1 MEYQVLARKWRPQQF
16 DEVVGQGHVTTTLK
30 NAIARN
36 RVGHSYLF
44 TGPRG
49 IGKTSTARIL
59 AKALNCAKGPTD
71 SPCDACPSCTAIV
84 AGNSLDV
91 LEIDGASNRGIEQ
104 IRELRENVKF
114 APASSR
120 YKIYIID
127 EVHQITSDA
136 FNALLKTLEEPPAH
150 VKFFFATTEPYK
162 VPSTI
167 LSRCQRFDLRA
178 ISIGE
183 LVDHLARIAASEKI
197 KIDEE
202 ARFAIARYAQGSM
215 RDAESILDQLVS
227 FAEGTV
233 TGEKVIAMLGMVR
246 ESVLR
251 DITEALIAGDCR
263 RGLEL
268 IDAIASEGKELT
280 LFFSDWIG
288 YLRSILLSRTLGGDE
303 HAAGLSAESWKAV
316 KDYGERF
323 ALDRL
328 LYVLDL
334 FTKAEGRMRRSLSP
348 RILIELAFLK
358 AARSG
363 ELASVGELLEKIRLL
378 EERLGGRDGGP
389 APGGR
394 GGRPP
399 RPEPSGGDPPPFI
412 ARSREAERKERPSG
426 PHRVPP
432 QEAVS
437 HPARPRGAV
446 AVPIPPAGGEPRER
460 PAHDAPGAEQNPG
473 AASRPAVAMKSE
485 ELLARVREI
494 WHDVLDR
501 VGMVRP
507 MLKSCLIEG
516 TPVAFEDGVLRI
528 EFPEERAYQ
537 CDSLEHPGSKGLVK
551 RVLGERLGGE
561 IGVKFSI
568 VRKAAK
574 EEGPGRPAA
583 PRKEIQNLKKN
594 PMIQSAIEMFKAQ
607 VVEVKR

>member
-59 AKALNCAKGPTD
+59 AKALNCAKGPTH

-178 ISIGE
+178 ISVGE

-233 TGEKVIAMLGMVR
+233 TGEKVIAMLGLVR

-280 LFFSDWIG
+280 IFLSDWIG

-316 KDYGERF
+316 KGYGERF
-323 ALDRL
+323 TLDRL

-334 FTKAEGRMRRSLSP
+334 FTKAEGQMRRSLSP
-348 RILIELAFLK
+348 RILTELAFLK

-378 EERLGGRDGGP
+378 EERLGGRDDGPGGGP
-389 APGGR
+389 

-399 RPEPSGGDPPPFI
+399 GPEPSGSDPPAFI
-412 ARSREAERKERPSG
+412 ARSREAERRERRSTPQRTPSKDAA
-426 PHRVPP
+426 PR
-432 QEAVS
+432 
-437 HPARPRGAV
+437 PAQTQGA
-446 AVPIPPAGGEPRER
+446 AASPIQPAGGEVRER
-460 PAHDAPGAEQNPG
+460 AADGTPGAGTNAGP
-473 AASRPAVAMKSE
+473 ASRPAVTLTSE
-485 ELLARVREI
+485 EMLARVREV

-501 VGMVRP
+501 VGVVRP

-516 TPVAFEDGVLRI
+516 SPVAFEDGVLRI